1 MDQLAILF
9 GSEMCFLRPWAPKAP
24 RPTAVAPKTAP
35 VFQMRVL
42 IASCWGS
49 VLFWSAVGRRGE
61 VSSVAIQ
68 FPAAMI
74 MVFPSIVYWAEN
86 KMKLKSK

>member
-1 MDQLAILF
+1 MDQLAILC

-35 VFQMRVL
+35 VFQIRVL
-42 IASCWGS
+42 IVSCWDS

-61 VSSVAIQ
+61 LSSVAIQ
-68 FPAAMI
+68 LPAAMI
-74 MVFPSIVYWAEN
+74 SMLESIVDWAES
-86 KMKLKSK
+86 KAKLKSK

>member
-1 MDQLAILF
+1 MDQLAILC
-9 GSEMCFLRPWAPKAP
+9 GSEICFLRPWAPKAP

-42 IASCWGS
+42 IVSCWGS

-61 VSSVAIQ
+61 VSSAAIQ
-68 FPAAMI
+68 LPAAMSA
-74 MVFPSIVYWAEN
+74 MLESIVCWAES
-86 KMKLKSK
+86 KVKLRSK